1 MYGLPQ
7 AVSLVHDLLE
17 ERLKK
22 EGYFQ
27 SKIVSGLWS
36 HETRDIK
43 LVLVVDD
50 FGIKYI
56 KQADLDH
63 LIQALKKH
71 YEVTVDKDDKDFVKI
86 DLDWDYENE
95 KVHLS
100 MAPYLQKALRQ
111 FDNLVPTKHH
121 DSPYPH
127 TEPTYGAK
135 QQFAVYDASPQVRQE
150 EQKHLQKVTGKFLWY
165 ARGVDGTLLTLLSAL
180 TSQQAIPTTEI
191 MKRAQQFLDY
201 VATQEPAVLT

>member
-7 AVSLVHDLLE
+7 AGSLDHDLLE

-50 FGIKYI
+50 FGTKYI

-71 YEVTVDKDDKDFVKI
+71 YEVTLDTDDKDFIK
-86 DLDWDYENE
+86 
-95 KVHLS
+95 
-100 MAPYLQKALRQ
+100 
-111 FDNLVPTKHH
+111 
-121 DSPYPH
+121 
-127 TEPTYGAK
+127 
-135 QQFAVYDASPQVRQE
+135 
-150 EQKHLQKVTGKFLWY
+150 
-165 ARGVDGTLLTLLSAL
+165 LT
-180 TSQQAIPTTEI
+180 
-191 MKRAQQFLDY
+191 
-201 VATQEPAVLT
+201 